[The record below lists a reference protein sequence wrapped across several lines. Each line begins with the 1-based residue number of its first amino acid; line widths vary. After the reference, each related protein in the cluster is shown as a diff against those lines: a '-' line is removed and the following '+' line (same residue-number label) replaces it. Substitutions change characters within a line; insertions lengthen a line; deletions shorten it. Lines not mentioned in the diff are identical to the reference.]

1 MKPHVLR
8 VALAVAG
15 ATLLLLLIDVA
26 VLRYHFGLSA
36 WRLIL
41 AHLLTASVLAYAA
54 WSARAHGWRLAAAVF
69 LLFFVLS
76 YFNTLDEGVLFL
88 ELSPSLVLGALI
100 VGLLTSAAVAGLLVW
115 LMGKGSAAEPSD
127 APSFAARSAG
137 GWLWR
142 LVAGDF
148 AYVLLYFAAGL
159 IVFPFV
165 KDFYADKTLPGPG
178 TMILMQLFRAL
189 VYIAAALPI
198 ARMIPEGRRAA
209 LALGLAFS
217 ILGGVAPL
225 LPDNPLMPPHIRFA
239 HTLEIGVSNF
249 IFGVVLALLFT
260 PRPARE
266 ALPVATEAHQVSA

>member
-1 MKPHVLR
+1 MKPHALR
-8 VALAVAG
+8 VVLAVAG
-15 ATLLLLLIDVA
+15 ATLLLMLIDLA
-26 VLRYHFGLSA
+26 VFGFHFALPA
-36 WRLIL
+36 WRVIL
-41 AHLLTASVLAYAA
+41 AHLLTVSVLAYVA

-88 ELSPSLVLGALI
+88 ELSPALVLGALV

-115 LMGKGSAAEPSD
+115 LMGKGGAAEPSD
-127 APSFAARSAG
+127 RPSLPARSAG

-148 AYVLLYFAAGL
+148 AYVVLYFAAGM

-178 TMILMQLFRAL
+178 TIVLMQLFRAL

-198 ARMIPEGRRAA
+198 ARMIPQRRHAA

-239 HTLEIGVSNF
+239 HTIEVGVSNF

-266 ALPVATEAHQVSA
+266 ALPVAAEARHASA